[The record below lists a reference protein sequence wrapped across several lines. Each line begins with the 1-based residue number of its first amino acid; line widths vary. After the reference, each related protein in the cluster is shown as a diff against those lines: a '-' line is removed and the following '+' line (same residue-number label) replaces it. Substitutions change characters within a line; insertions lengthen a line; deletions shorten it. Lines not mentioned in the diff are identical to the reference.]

1 MTTSISSSNNNNSNS
16 NINNSQNNEIIHFT
30 SLGYGELRLAKKYST
45 KDILDDLFQ
54 TEGGLIVVDGNGE
67 EYFPDEDNNY
77 DLVPNKTYTIV
88 SEKDLDSDTDESDD
102 EDNADEGED
111 ETHNEKHDNDNEND
125 NDHEHEHHQHEH
137 KGCCNT
143 DGHHE
148 HDNDNEDSQQC
159 CSKHHNATK
168 SELKRIQN
176 SQNGFNKLLKMREAR
191 INMISKLYERKY
203 PEIFELREE
212 YFDKDFIEPIKQ
224 YKKTKNQDDLLKA
237 LTKLTET
244 RIYSFRIFTME
255 FCTKLLEE
263 MENFKNTGL
272 PTARPNSMNNYGA
285 VLDEMGFTEFFK
297 QLRED
302 YLSLFTSILYKDY
315 NGEKLNSHHAF
326 AVQYKMDKEKELG
339 FHYDESDITVNLCL
353 GSEFTGGSL
362 YFKGILDKPETHNE
376 YFEFKHVPGVALIH
390 IGVHRHGAL
399 GLTSGE
405 RTNLILWLRNS
416 NIVDQQSESKLE

>member
-1 MTTSISSSNNNNSNS
+1 MTSSISFSNNNN
-16 NINNSQNNEIIHFT
+16 NNNNEIIHFT

-54 TEGGLIVVDGNGE
+54 TEGGLIIVDGNGE
-67 EYFPDEDNNY
+67 EVFPDDDKNY

-102 EDNADEGED
+102 EGDEGEAHNHNHQHEED
-111 ETHNEKHDNDNEND
+111 NEKHDH
-125 NDHEHEHHQHEH
+125 DHEHEHHQHEH
-137 KGCCNT
+137 KGCCNST
-143 DGHHE
+143 DGLPHNE
-148 HDNDNEDSQQC
+148 VDGNEDSQQC

-191 INMISKLYERKY
+191 INMISKLYTRKY
-203 PEIFELREE
+203 PEIYELREE
-212 YFDKDFIEPIKQ
+212 YFDKDFIEPIKE
-224 YKKTKNQDDLLKA
+224 YKKTKNENDLLKA

-244 RIYSFRIFTME
+244 RIYSFKIFTME

-263 MENFKNTGL
+263 IENFKNTGL

-285 VLDEMGFTEFFK
+285 VLDEMGFTDFFK

-302 YLSLFTSILYKDY
+302 YLSLFTSILFKDY
-315 NGEKLNSHHAF
+315 NGENLNSHHAF

-339 FHYDESDITVNLCL
+339 FHYDESDVTVNLCL

-362 YFKGILDKPETHNE
+362 YFKGILDEPETHNE
-376 YFEFKHVPGVALIH
+376 YFEFKHIPGVALIH

-416 NIVDQQSESKLE
+416 NIVGDQQPQQQSE